1 MDLIISL
8 LRQQYNHT
16 VSNVAKVFEC
26 MNIVF
31 LSTHLFLPCAFFLSF
46 FLNCFIGN
54 QSFILGN
61 KAVLVICVY
70 YIHVFTELHRCIF
83 LK

>member
-1 MDLIISL
+1 MSL

-31 LSTHLFLPCAFFLSF
+31 LSTHLFLLCAFFKFLSF
-46 FLNCFIGN
+46 SIALLEINLLFLATR
-54 QSFILGN
+54 LY
-61 KAVLVICVY
+61 L
-70 YIHVFTELHRCIF
+70 
-83 LK
+83 

>member
-1 MDLIISL
+1 MSL

-31 LSTHLFLPCAFFLSF
+31 LSTHLFLLCAFFYF
-46 FLNCFIGN
+46 FLSQLLYWKSIFYSWQQGCTCNLC
-54 QSFILGN
+54 ILHS
-61 KAVLVICVY
+61 LLY
-70 YIHVFTELHRCIF
+70 
-83 LK
+83 

>member
-31 LSTHLFLPCAFFLSF
+31 LSTHLFLICAFLFLSF
-46 FLNCFIGN
+46 SIALLEINLLFLATR
-54 QSFILGN
+54 LY
-61 KAVLVICVY
+61 L
-70 YIHVFTELHRCIF
+70 
-83 LK
+83 